1 MLNSELTSFLESPD
15 QPVLDI
21 RSPAEFARGHIP
33 CAISFPLFSNRE
45 RAEVGILYKKAGRNV
60 AFKKGLEIVGPKM
73 KMIVER
79 AEELDSEH
87 LRIYCWR
94 GGMRSKSM
102 GWLLEQAGFSVT
114 ILQGGYKTYRRA
126 QLEYFGQALPLV
138 VISGY
143 TGSKK
148 TQLLHQIE
156 KNGGQMVDL
165 EGLANHQGSSF
176 GNQRTT
182 GQPTTEHFQNLV
194 FEAFRSCDLDRM
206 IFIEDECFRI
216 GKVNLPERL
225 HAQKERSPHIVIK
238 VPKAER
244 IGFLV
249 QDYGQ
254 LSQGK
259 LIAAIRGISRK
270 LGGKETKRAIEFIES
285 NTLDQAADIVIS
297 YYDKQY
303 NQALLRKKDFVIDTL
318 EVSLDDHDQLA
329 KQLTTLPVDS
339 FILNHLR

>member
-1 MLNSELTSFLESPD
+1 MLNSDLSSFLEIPD
-15 QPVLDI
+15 KPILDI
-21 RSPAEFARGHIP
+21 RSPAEFTRGHIP
-33 CAISFPLFSNRE
+33 SAISFPLFSNRE
-45 RAEVGILYKKAGRNV
+45 RAEVGILYKKEGRNV

-73 KMIVER
+73 KKFVER
-79 AEELDSEH
+79 AEEFDTEH

-102 GWLLEQAGFSVT
+102 GWLLEQAGYNVT

-126 QLEYFGQALPLV
+126 QQKYFGQALPLV

-148 TQLLHQIE
+148 TQLLYRIKE
-156 KNGGQMVDL
+156 NGGQMVDL

-176 GNQRTT
+176 GNQKTT

-194 FEAFRSCDLDRM
+194 FEAFRSCDLQRM

-216 GKVNLPERL
+216 GKVNLPEPL

-244 IGFLV
+244 IEFLV

-254 LSQGK
+254 LSPEK
-259 LIAAIRGISRK
+259 LIAAIEGITRK
-270 LGGKETKRAIEFIES
+270 LGGKEAKRAIEFIKS
-285 NTLDQAADIVIS
+285 DTLHQAADIVLS

-303 NQALLRKKDFVIDTL
+303 NQALQRKKDLVIDAL
-318 EVSLDDHDQLA
+318 EVSLADHDRLA
-329 KQLTTLPVDS
+329 KQLSTLSADS
-339 FILNHLR
+339 FLINQSG